1 MTAQRSTL
9 GATEI
14 TATGNFPRVSDKKPQ
29 KHKKNQRVKFLVLQ
43 NLIKVKALLG

>member
-14 TATGNFPRVSDKKPQ
+14 TATGKEVSEGNFDLETESPQ
-29 KHKKNQRVKFLVLQ
+29 ANYVEQSKGTDEKSTF
-43 NLIKVKALLG
+43 